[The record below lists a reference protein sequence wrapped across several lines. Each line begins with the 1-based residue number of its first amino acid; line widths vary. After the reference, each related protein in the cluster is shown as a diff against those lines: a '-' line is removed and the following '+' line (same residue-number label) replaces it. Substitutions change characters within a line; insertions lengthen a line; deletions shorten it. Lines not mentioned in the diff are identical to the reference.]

1 MDRSPFV
8 RLLIVANGMTTE
20 KKVGEVLA
28 SLARLG
34 YVMSDEGK
42 TFTLRRVA

>member
-1 MDRSPFV
+1 MPSERFK
-8 RLLIVANGMTTE
+8 RTRTTE

-34 YVMSDEGK
+34 YVTSQDGK
-42 TFTLRRVA
+42 AFVLRRIA

>member
-1 MDRSPFV
+1 LPDVSKCFRGIAQGS
-8 RLLIVANGMTTE
+8 E

-34 YVMSDEGK
+34 YVTSDDGK
-42 TFTLRRVA
+42 TFALRCVA